1 MDFNDFGENLE
12 DSTIFLIE
20 KLKELHP
27 WDQEWHYNVAVKLV
41 PIYNEE
47 MIKFQKILDSKDL
60 EFESQHFNKLIRF
73 SSILSKDQVKI
84 LFLGDLADIPL
95 IYDGK
100 YLSDEERVDLLV
112 ESKDRLRK
120 VDSNLYLF
128 FNHEDV

>member
-47 MIKFQKILDSKDL
+47 MIKFQEILDSKDL

-84 LFLGDLADIPL
+84 LFLGDLADYHVLLGWTETDHEWNNVPRTWFQYHMAL
-95 IYDGK
+95 YHYDNKG
-100 YLSDEERVDLLV
+100 R
-112 ESKDRLRK
+112 
-120 VDSNLYLF
+120 F
-128 FNHEDV
+128 A